1 MPKIADR
8 VVETTTTTGT
18 GTLTLAGAK
27 TGYRAFTSAF
37 SNGDIVNYC
46 ILEGTGGSTAWE
58 VGYGTFTTSGT
69 TLTRNLLASS
79 TGSLINLAAGTKD
92 VFCTLPAAELPG
104 KAVLG
109 YWPAAAI
116 KPATTNGSAALAWD
130 ESTTNKVMTG
140 YLAFDAAAV
149 EYGHFS
155 FRAPQG
161 LNELTMT
168 AVFEWY
174 EASGA
179 ASHDCVWQIEM
190 LALSDADTIDTAWG
204 TAVTVTDTG
213 TSGTMR
219 VSAETEA
226 ITPGN
231 TWAAGDM
238 IMVRVS
244 RLATSGS
251 DTLDVDAKLVGVQIN
266 ATYATLVEP

>member
-1 MPKIADR
+1 MPKVADR

-37 SNGDIVNYC
+37 ANADIVNYC

-58 VGYGTFTTSGT
+58 VGYGTFTSAGT

-79 TGSLINLAAGTKD
+79 TGSLISLAAGTKD
-92 VFCTLPAAELPG
+92 VFCTLPAAEIPG
-104 KAVLG
+104 KAVIG
-109 YWPAAAI
+109 YWPAAAL
-116 KPATTNGSAALAWD
+116 KPATTNGSAVLAWD

-140 YLAFDAAAV
+140 YLAFDAAAI
-149 EYGHFS
+149 EYAHFS
-155 FRAPQG
+155 FKAPQG
-161 LNELTMT
+161 LFETTFT
-168 AVFEWY
+168 ATFEWY
-174 EASGA
+174 EAAAA
-179 ASHDCVWQIEM
+179 ASHDCVWQVEM
-190 LALSDADTIDTAWG
+190 LALSDTDTIDTAWG

-219 VSAETEA
+219 VSAETGA

-231 TWAAGDM
+231 SWAAGDM
-238 IMVRVS
+238 IFVRVS
-244 RLATSGS
+244 RKATDGS
-251 DTLDVDAKLVGVQIN
+251 DTLDVDAKFVGVHIN